1 LGLFFKR
8 IGWVQFGRA
17 DGSLKWQGT
26 TQDWWVV
33 ASSTITRG
41 PKIGVVGGDVRSSDK
56 LEIPFKDWHKFPLE
70 QNLRLAKVLGL
81 YFLDM
86 GGTPLNLI
94 KVCIFTLDV
103 RYFSVESGNTMLD
116 I

>member
-1 LGLFFKR
+1 M
-8 IGWVQFGRA
+8 
-17 DGSLKWQGT
+17 
-26 TQDWWVV
+26 